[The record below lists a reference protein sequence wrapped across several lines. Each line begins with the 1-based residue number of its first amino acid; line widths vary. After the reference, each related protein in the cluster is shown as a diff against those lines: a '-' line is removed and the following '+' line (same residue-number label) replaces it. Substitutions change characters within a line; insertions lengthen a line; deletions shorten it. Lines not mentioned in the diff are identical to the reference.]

1 MIGNVP
7 FLTDTDQRMKS
18 RPTII
23 DVARLAGVS
32 KTTVARVV
40 NGELENVSEKTLQ
53 KVQQAIQELG
63 YIRNTV
69 ASSLRTERTNI
80 VMLMIP
86 DITNPF
92 WPEVARGIQDLM
104 GREGYSV
111 VFANNDWNGE
121 QEVNYLGMARRNR
134 LDGLLIN
141 PIRVTQEAILAAQIP
156 AVIMGLREGYP
167 EIDMVGSDSYGATQ
181 KALEY
186 LTRLGHQRI
195 GLLLG
200 QSVYSSVA
208 YRFSSYADFFEHSGI
223 AVDEALVVPVSFDNS
238 GGVNGMR
245 QLLELDKPPTA
256 VLASNDLIAIGALHV
271 AAEMGYRIPEDISIM
286 GIDDIYAAS
295 VTIPP
300 LTTVRK
306 QKYELGCQ
314 AARLLL
320 DRIQSKGPPEP
331 QKVKIPCQLVV
342 RGSTG
347 RAVG

>member
-1 MIGNVP
+1 M
-7 FLTDTDQRMKS
+7 RA

-23 DVARLAGVS
+23 DVAHLAGVS
-32 KTTVARVV
+32 KTTVSRVV
-40 NGELENVSEKTLQ
+40 NGELDKVSEDTLG
-53 KVQQAIQELG
+53 KVQRAIDSLG
-63 YIRNTV
+63 YIQNTI
-69 ASSLRTERTNI
+69 ASSLRTDRTNI

-111 VFANNDWNGE
+111 VFANNDWIGE
-121 QEVNYLGMARRNR
+121 HEVEYLYTARRNR

-141 PIRVTQEAILAAQIP
+141 PIRVTQEQILASQIP
-156 AVIMGLREGYP
+156 TVIMGLRDGYP
-167 EIDMVGSDSYGATQ
+167 DIDMVGSDSYSAAQ

-200 QSVYSSVA
+200 QSVYSSTHS
-208 YRFSSYADFFEHSGI
+208 RLGSYYDFLERSGI
-223 AVDEALVVPVSFDNS
+223 PLDERLVVSVTFDNA

-245 QLLELDKPPTA
+245 RLLELEPHPTA

>member
-1 MIGNVP
+1 MNP
-7 FLTDTDQRMKS
+7 

-23 DVARLAGVS
+23 DVAQLAGVS
-32 KTTVARVV
+32 KTTVSRVV
-40 NGELENVSEKTLQ
+40 NGQVDKVSEETLG
-53 KVQQAIQELG
+53 KVQQAIADLG
-63 YIRNTV
+63 YIQNTI

-92 WPEVARGIQDLM
+92 WPEVARGIQDRM
-104 GREGYSV
+104 GEEGYSV
-111 VFANNDWNGE
+111 VFANSDWNGKYE
-121 QEVNYLGMARRNR
+121 ADYLDKARRNR

-141 PIRVTQEAILAAQIP
+141 PIQVTEREILASQIP
-156 AVIMGLREGYP
+156 TVIMGLRDEYP
-167 EIDMVGSDSYGATQ
+167 RIDMVGSDSYGATQ

-200 QSVYSSVA
+200 QSMHSSM
-208 YRFSSYADFFEHSGI
+208 RSRLNSYNEFFERNGI
-223 AVDEALVVPVSFDNS
+223 ALNENWVAPVSFDNA
-238 GGVNGMR
+238 GGMNGMK
-245 QLLELDKPPTA
+245 QLLELDPCPTA

-300 LTTVRK
+300 LTTIRK
-306 QKYELGCQ
+306 QKYEMGRQ
-314 AARLLL
+314 AASLLL
-320 DRIQSKGPPEP
+320 ERMQGGGPEGPRV
-331 QKVKIPCQLVV
+331 VKIPCQLIV

-347 RAVG
+347 RVSK